1 MLKTKV
7 TDKRRVDWV
16 CL

>member
-7 TDKRRVDWV
+7 TDRPRVDWV